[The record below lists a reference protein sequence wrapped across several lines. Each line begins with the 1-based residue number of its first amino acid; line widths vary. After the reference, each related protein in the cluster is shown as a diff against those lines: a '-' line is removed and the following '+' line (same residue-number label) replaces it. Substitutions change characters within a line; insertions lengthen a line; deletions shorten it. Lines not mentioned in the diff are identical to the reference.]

1 MKIIRVF
8 TVIGILFITMQCA
21 TVPITGRKQLLI
33 YPEGEVMQMS
43 LTSYQAFLK
52 ENKLSTDV
60 KNTQRVKEVGKRIA
74 AAVESYMKSKGLED
88 RIADFKWEFNL
99 VQSPEM
105 NAWCMPGGK
114 VVVYEGQMPVLPL
127 LWDMKLLMLWRVTV
141 MSG

>member
-74 AAVESYMKSKGLED
+74 AAV
-88 RIADFKWEFNL
+88 
-99 VQSPEM
+99 
-105 NAWCMPGGK
+105 
-114 VVVYEGQMPVLPL
+114 
-127 LWDMKLLMLWRVTV
+127 
-141 MSG
+141 